1 MKRAAISALLVILT
15 ASIAAAQMMPGGG
28 MHRGSNPPGGS
39 AGSMTPMAGM
49 ENSLVVGTDGVLYVV
64 RNVLSATSTPA
75 GEVVAIRP
83 SGTIAWTAKL
93 QSIVHRVE
101 FAGSSVLVATG
112 PAMGGMGRWPAGGA
126 LTSSVVALSAAS
138 GAVVWQTALDG
149 VVTGIEP
156 FATGTYVL
164 IHVPNVSSATMSV
177 KRSVVAIDNA
187 GKVIW
192 KVELD

>member
-1 MKRAAISALLVILT
+1 MKRAAISAILVVFA
-15 ASIAAAQMMPGGG
+15 ASIATAQMTPGGG

-64 RNVLSATSTPA
+64 RNVLSATNTPA

-93 QSIVHRVE
+93 QSVVHRVE
-101 FAGSSVLVATG
+101 FAGASVLVATG
-112 PAMGGMGRWPAGGA
+112 PAMGGMGRWPVGGA

-138 GAVVWQTALDG
+138 GSVVWQTALDG

-156 FATGTYVL
+156 FASGAYVL
-164 IHVPNVSSATMSV
+164 IHVPNVSSTTMSV
-177 KRSVVAIDNA
+177 KRSVVAIDNT
-187 GKVIW
+187 GKVTW
-192 KVELD
+192 KVDLD